1 MKTVKK
7 LLAGIE
13 KRFIVATVASPVTMI
28 LEVFMETII
37 PLFMAR
43 IIDIGIASR
52 DMNYVLKTGALMVL
66 FSVLSLC
73 AGALGGVFSAFAAQG
88 FSHNLRK
95 NLFRKVQDFSFS
107 NIDKFTTA
115 SLITRLTV
123 DVSSVE
129 NIYRLV
135 IRICIRAPFMLFS
148 GTFMACVLNRKLAM
162 IFLFSI
168 PILFMSIALITKA
181 AYPLFKSMLE
191 KYDKLNSIVQENLIA
206 IRVVKT
212 FVREGF
218 ESEKFEKAASDVRAA
233 QVKAERLVV
242 RLMPI
247 MRLVVYSTMIA
258 ALWFGGNM
266 IVAVDMKT
274 GELVSFLSYITQIL
288 MSLMMLGMIFVSIV
302 SSRASVSRILEVLD
316 EESDIKS
323 FDVTAGSAAS
333 GVVKKVVDGS
343 IDFYDVCFS
352 YNKTKETLVL
362 DKINLHIKSG
372 QTVGIIGGTGSSKS
386 TLVSLIPRLYDVFS
400 GSVKVGGVDV
410 RDYDLE
416 ELREAVAVVL
426 QKNVLF
432 KGTIRENLWWGNKNA
447 TEEQMIAACKIADA
461 HEFISRFTDGYD
473 TELGQGGVNISG
485 GQKQRLCIARAILK
499 NPKVLILDD
508 STSAVDTATEA
519 RIQAALRSSYSD
531 VTKIIIAQRISS
543 VKDADLIVVMDDGK
557 INGTGTHQELL
568 SSNEIYRQVY
578 DSQQSLG
585 DADI

>member
-1 MKTVKK
+1 
-7 LLAGIE
+7 
-13 KRFIVATVASPVTMI
+13 
-28 LEVFMETII
+28 
-37 PLFMAR
+37 
-43 IIDIGIASR
+43 
-52 DMNYVLKTGALMVL
+52 
-66 FSVLSLC
+66 
-73 AGALGGVFSAFAAQG
+73 
-88 FSHNLRK
+88 
-95 NLFRKVQDFSFS
+95 
-107 NIDKFTTA
+107 
-115 SLITRLTV
+115 
-123 DVSSVE
+123 
-129 NIYRLV
+129 
-135 IRICIRAPFMLFS
+135 
-148 GTFMACVLNRKLAM
+148 
-162 IFLFSI
+162 
-168 PILFMSIALITKA
+168 
-181 AYPLFKSMLE
+181 
-191 KYDKLNSIVQENLIA
+191 
-206 IRVVKT
+206 
-212 FVREGF
+212 
-218 ESEKFEKAASDVRAA
+218 
-233 QVKAERLVV
+233 
-242 RLMPI
+242 
-247 MRLVVYSTMIA
+247 
-258 ALWFGGNM
+258 M
-266 IVAVDMKT
+266 IVAGDMKT

-323 FDVTAGSAAS
+323 PDVTAGSAAS

-343 IDFYDVCFS
+343 IDFNDVCFS

-432 KGTIRENLWWGNKNA
+432 KGTIRENLWWGNKDA

-461 HEFISRFTDGYD
+461 HEFISRFIDGYD

-578 DSQQSLG
+578 ESQQSLG